1 MGVDWTAL
9 EEALRVSALRHAAE
23 ILEQHPTQDFYAI
36 ALHGVSSE
44 ESESIDMPLLALN
57 SIQALERDRLTETR
71 ELLVARGEDLD
82 EDEEYEDRA
91 DADDYS
97 GVEAGDRE
105 TEDDSTDGHGAE
117 DEDHDGQDLDDVLQ
131 ALEADLEADDD
142 DGFYSD
148 KWEPTEW
155 HWSSIGLVEEVAAE
169 IWSDALAT
177 QAQREGWSETIR
189 AYYRTMVRVA
199 IGLRDALNE
208 RTKLDL
214 VTYVADDDHAET
226 LLKLCLTPEQLSEH
240 FPDIVQDQT
249 LSETS

>member
-1 MGVDWTAL
+1 M
-9 EEALRVSALRHAAE
+9 SALRHAAE

-97 GVEAGDRE
+97 GVEPGDRE

-131 ALEADLEADDD
+131 ALEADLEADED

-155 HWSSIGLVEEVAAE
+155 HWSSIG
-169 IWSDALAT
+169 WWRRWPPKSGAT
-177 QAQREGWSETIR
+177 RWPPRPSVRLERNHPRLLPHHGQGGH
-189 AYYRTMVRVA
+189 RVA
-199 IGLRDALNE
+199 
-208 RTKLDL
+208 
-214 VTYVADDDHAET
+214 
-226 LLKLCLTPEQLSEH
+226 
-240 FPDIVQDQT
+240 
-249 LSETS
+249 